1 MFNSEKMKDLV
12 AQNFHDSNQFHS
24 NENYKKFKCKLFIQ
38 DDSNSY
44 GQYYG
49 QKVTGLERRK
59 KETKNKRRRRYE
71 VDVDH
76 CLIFSS
82 SNTNDTVAFQQV
94 QWNCIVV
101 VAYSLYITNKNL
113 SENEFSI

>member
-71 VDVDH
+71 VAFDQY
-76 CLIFSS
+76 
-82 SNTNDTVAFQQV
+82 NDFLS
-94 QWNCIVV
+94 VV
-101 VAYSLYITNKNL
+101 IAVGIH
-113 SENEFSI
+113 

>member
-71 VDVDH
+71 VAFDPY
-76 CLIFSS
+76 
-82 SNTNDTVAFQQV
+82 NDIPIRDPRTA
-94 QWNCIVV
+94 
-101 VAYSLYITNKNL
+101 
-113 SENEFSI
+113 

>member
-1 MFNSEKMKDLV
+1 MFNSEKMKDLA
-12 AQNFHDSNQFHS
+12 AQNFHDSNQFYS

-38 DDSNSY
+38 DDSNSSY
-44 GQYYG
+44 GQNYYG

-82 SNTNDTVAFQQV
+82 SNTNDTAAFHQV
-94 QWNCIVV
+94 QRSCIVV
-101 VAYSLYITNKNL
+101 VAYSLYITN
-113 SENEFSI
+113 